1 MPGTKSSD
9 RPGKDD
15 VPGRHYA
22 TGQAFF
28 TASQAYCLPGRT
40 FTIAFTEDF
49 VPGYYRFALY
59 CLPGS

>member
-1 MPGTKSSD
+1 MH
-9 RPGKDD
+9 GKDD

-22 TGQAFF
+22 TGLALKTF
-28 TASQAYCLPGRT
+28 SQAYCLPGRT
-40 FTIAFTEDF
+40 ISIVFPEDF

>member
-1 MPGTKSSD
+1 MYH
-9 RPGKDD
+9 

-22 TGQAFF
+22 IGLAPPL
-28 TASQAYCLPGRT
+28 AYCLPGRT
-40 FTIAFTEDF
+40 FATVYPEDF